1 MEKWQI
7 MMYLWRT
14 AQKKLDRLI
23 EFLEEEWSEKIKQE
37 FVIKLDNSIRIIKSQ
52 PEAFPESNLRKGLR
66 KCVITKQT
74 TLYYRYNSRK
84 IFLVTLFDTRQDL
97 NKINREI

>member
-1 MEKWQI
+1 MSRKVDI
-7 MMYLWRT
+7 SKT

-84 IFLVTLFDTRQDL
+84 IFLVTLFDTRQDP